1 MVWSIGIRTYGF
13 RRKVSEDEMM
23 TPGQTYEFE
32 HSISGEVPK
41 GQERAFLLYLKQEIE
56 KKNPYLRV
64 DYVEYGSSVLLQ
76 AYLSPPQTSAL
87 TLQPWWAPILAD
99 VAKWIAIALAA
110 WAISSLIYNIYLLVS
125 AFGPEGASAIGS
137 ITALF
142 LVLYFM
148 SFIMN
153 FFTGLFK
160 PLLPKREEKE
170 EKGKE

>member
-23 TPGQTYEFE
+23 SPGQTYEFE

-56 KKNPYLRV
+56 KKNPNLRV
-64 DYVEYGSSVLLQ
+64 NYVEYGSHVLVQ
-76 AYLSPPQTSAL
+76 AYLSPPSSKAL
-87 TLQPWWAPILAD
+87 VEPEVILAIAE
-99 VAKWIAIALAA
+99 VLKWIVIAIAA
-110 WAISSLIYNIYLLVS
+110 WGIAETIHNVFLLVS

-137 ITALF
+137 IIA
-142 LVLYFM
+142 LVLVLFFL

-160 PLLPKREEKE
+160 PLIPKREEKE
-170 EKGKE
+170 EKK